1 MAGNTPEKKD
11 KATLRQYVG
20 LWSYK
25 AFCFFLR
32 LLDIRLVAL
41 IGRCVGYLVWAVSSR
56 RRAIVARN
64 FRIIVDPTLRKDKL
78 NSMVRR
84 NMVRTSMNL
93 ACSLRTGLMSKKEME
108 RSIRMEGADHFE
120 SCGQNGHCVIACIP
134 HAGNWEILARIR
146 PYFTKVEHFGSMYRR
161 MSNPLLE
168 DLVYKS
174 RTAYGCEMF
183 SKEDGLRNVLKLA
196 RTGGLLGVLS
206 DQFTQEGL
214 FLPYFG
220 KMTGVTPLPAL
231 LHKRCKGKGHL
242 FSVFTRNT
250 KLGCWDAVLGR
261 EIQLPEKCDT
271 MAELTMQVNIALEK
285 CQNEDI
291 IDGFWM
297 HHRWKCTNV
306 FAPQQDD
313 EVNEV
318 AKANTRLPLRIIA
331 CLPDSFEEAML
342 TIPALRVLSS
352 CRFDAQLTIVCP
364 AEQQKFWQKEEYVT
378 YVVTSDEKRTAFEQ
392 LEEDDIYKDGP
403 FDIIFMFS
411 PNEKVFRNLLKLAPI
426 HVSALADNPLRKKY
440 RKAIRAHHES
450 MPNVRDRHRS
460 RHYLD
465 LLEKTHLLSVSAGI
479 LAAEDSGNAEA
490 SGAFIAPFSTLGDAD
505 CWPEARWKE
514 LTEQLPAKPTLLA
527 LSGDKAAAEAMADR
541 LGIACCCVA
550 PEDVRT
556 VLGPHTELYAVDGLL
571 PQLAAHSNCPCTV
584 LMSSRSTEQY
594 GPMGKNDKAV
604 YHHTPCHPCYRSSC
618 DQGKEHCT
626 DAVTVSDVLNA
637 TGPKCQTKTALR
649 SNQESAGEQ

>member
-1 MAGNTPEKKD
+1 MAGKTPEKQHR
-11 KATLRQYVG
+11 ATLLQYAG

-25 AFCFFLR
+25 SFCFVLR
-32 LLDIRLVAL
+32 LMDIRLVAL

-78 NSMVRR
+78 SSMVRR

-120 SCGQNGHCVIACIP
+120 ACGQNGHCVISCIP

-220 KMTGVTPLPAL
+220 KVTGVTPLPAL
-231 LHKRCKGKGHL
+231 LYKRCKGKGHL

-271 MAELTMQVNIALEK
+271 MAELTMQVNLALEK

-297 HHRWKCTNV
+297 HHRWKCTNK
-306 FAPQQDD
+306 FAPVQDD

-318 AKANTRLPLRIIA
+318 ARANTRLPFRIIA
-331 CLPDSFEEAML
+331 TTPAAFEEAIL
-342 TIPALRVLSS
+342 TIPALRVLSD
-352 CRFDAQLTIVCP
+352 CRFDAQLTVVCP
-364 AEQQKFWQKEEYVT
+364 AEQKNFWKKEPYIT
-378 YVVTSDEKRTAFEQ
+378 HVVTSDEKCSAFEQ
-392 LEEDDIYKDGP
+392 LDSDEIYKDGP
-403 FDIIFMFS
+403 FDVLFMFS
-411 PNEKVFRNLLKLAPI
+411 EDKSLFRNLLQLSPI
-426 HVSALADNPLRKKY
+426 YVSALGDNALRKKCGKQI
-440 RKAIRAHHES
+440 RSRHKKAEMLQS
-450 MPNVRDRHRS
+450 RHRS
-460 RHYLD
+460 QHYLH
-465 LLEKTHLLSVSAGI
+465 LLEYTHELSTQKGVIAT
-479 LAAEDSGNAEA
+479 DGNGNPEA
-490 SGAFIAPFSTLGDAD
+490 SGTFIAPFSTLGDAD
-505 CWPEARWKE
+505 CWPEAKWKE
-514 LTEQLPAKPTLLA
+514 LTEKLPAKPTLLA
-527 LSGDKAAAEAMADR
+527 LTRDKTEAEAMAAR
-541 LGIACCCVA
+541 LGINCCCVA
-550 PEDVRT
+550 PEDVCT

-571 PQLAAHSNCPCTV
+571 PQLAAHSNCRSTV
-584 LMSSRSTEQY
+584 LMSSRPVELY
-594 GPMGKNDKAV
+594 GPMGEHDKAV
-604 YHHTPCHPCYRSSC
+604 YHHAPCHPCYRNSC

-626 DAVTVSDVLNA
+626 DAITVDDVLNA
-637 TGPKCQTKTALR
+637 TAPKFRTTSTQD
-649 SNQESAGEQ
+649 SSQESAAES

>member
-1 MAGNTPEKKD
+1 MAGNTPDKKN
-11 KATLRQYVG
+11 KATLQQHVG

-25 AFCFFLR
+25 LFCFFLR
-32 LLDIRLVAL
+32 LLDIRIVAL

-120 SCGQNGHCVIACIP
+120 ACGQNGHCVISCIP

-231 LHKRCKGKGHL
+231 LYKRCKGKGHL

-271 MAELTMQVNIALEK
+271 MAELTMQVNIALEQ

-306 FAPQQDD
+306 FAPQQEA

-352 CRFDAQLTIVCP
+352 CRFDAQLTVVCP
-364 AEQQKFWQKEEYVT
+364 AEQKKFWQKEEYIT
-378 YVVTSDEKRTAFEQ
+378 YVVTSDEKRSAFEQ
-392 LEEDDIYKDGP
+392 LEEDSIYKDGP

-411 PNEKVFRNLLKLAPI
+411 TNEKVFRNLLKLAPI
-426 HVSALADNPLRKKY
+426 HVSALGDNPLRKKY

-450 MPNVRDRHRS
+450 MPNIRDRHRS
-460 RHYLD
+460 HHYLD
-465 LLEKTHLLSVSAGI
+465 LLEKTHQLSIATGI
-479 LAAEDSGNAEA
+479 LAAADSGNEEA
-490 SGAFIAPFSTLGDAD
+490 SGAFIAPFSTLGTAD
-505 CWPEARWKE
+505 CWPETQWKE
-514 LTEQLPAKPTLLA
+514 LTEKLPAKPTLLA
-527 LSGDKAAAEAMADR
+527 LSGDKAAAEAMAER
-541 LGIACCCVA
+541 LGIECCCVA
-550 PEDVRT
+550 PEEVCT
-556 VLGPHTELYAVDGLL
+556 VLGPNTKLYAVDGLL
-571 PQLAAHSNCPCTV
+571 PQLAAHCNCPSTV
-584 LMSSRSTEQY
+584 LMSSRSPELY
-594 GPMGKNDKAV
+594 GPMGKDDKVV

-626 DAVTVSDVLNA
+626 DAITADDVLNA
-637 TGPKCQTKTALR
+637 TAPKCQTMPAPC
-649 SNQESAGEQ
+649 SSQESAGAQ

>member
-1 MAGNTPEKKD
+1 MAGNTPEKKN

-64 FRIIVDPTLRKDKL
+64 FRIIVDPMLRKDKL
-78 NSMVRR
+78 SSLVRR

-120 SCGQNGHCVIACIP
+120 ACGQNGHCVISCIP

-220 KMTGVTPLPAL
+220 KVTGVTPLPAL
-231 LHKRCKGKGHL
+231 LYKRCKGKGHL

-271 MAELTMQVNIALEK
+271 MAELTMQVNLALEK

-297 HHRWKCTNV
+297 HHRWKCTNK
-306 FAPQQDD
+306 FAPAQDD

-318 AKANTRLPLRIIA
+318 AKANTRLPFRIIA
-331 CLPDSFEEAML
+331 VMPESFEEAL
-342 TIPALRVLSS
+342 LIIPTLRVLSS
-352 CRFDAQLTIVCP
+352 SRFDAQLTVVCP
-364 AEQQKFWQKEEYVT
+364 KEQQNFWKKESYIAH
-378 YVVTSDEKRTAFEQ
+378 VVTSDEKRTAFEQ
-392 LEEDDIYKDGP
+392 LEDDEIYKDGP
-403 FDIIFMFS
+403 FDILFMFS
-411 PNEKVFRNLLKLAPI
+411 EDKKLLSNLLRLSPI
-426 HVSALADNPLRKKY
+426 YVSALGDNSLREKHGKQ
-440 RKAIRAHHES
+440 IRAKHKNAEEQHTL
-450 MPNVRDRHRS
+450 HRS
-460 RHYLD
+460 QQYL
-465 LLEKTHLLSVSAGI
+465 HLLKTTHELPIKNGVMATGMDGNPETSGI
-479 LAAEDSGNAEA
+479 
-490 SGAFIAPFSTLGDAD
+490 FIAPFSTLGAAD
-505 CWPEARWKE
+505 CWPEAKWKE
-514 LTEQLPAKPTLLA
+514 LTEKLPAKPTLLA
-527 LSGDKAAAEAMADR
+527 LTCDKERADAMAKR
-541 LGIACCCVA
+541 LGIESCSVA

-556 VLGPHTELYAVDGLL
+556 VLGPNTELYAVDGLL
-571 PQLAAHSNCPCTV
+571 PLLAAHSNCRCTV
-584 LMSSRSTEQY
+584 LMSSRSPEQF
-594 GPMGKNDKAV
+594 GPMGKNDKVV
-604 YHHTPCHPCYRSSC
+604 YHHTPCHPCYRNNC
-618 DQGKEHCT
+618 DQGSEHCT
-626 DAVTVSDVLNA
+626 DAITVDDVLHA
-637 TGPKCQTKTALR
+637 TAPKYQTMQAPSST
-649 SNQESAGEQ
+649 QESATGQ

>member
-1 MAGNTPEKKD
+1 MAGKTPEKQHR
-11 KATLRQYVG
+11 ATLLQYAG

-25 AFCFFLR
+25 SFCFVLR
-32 LLDIRLVAL
+32 LMDIRLVAL

-78 NSMVRR
+78 SSMVRR

-120 SCGQNGHCVIACIP
+120 ACGQNGHCVISCIP

-146 PYFTKVEHFGSMYRR
+146 PYFSKVEHFGSMYRR

-231 LHKRCKGKGHL
+231 LYKRCKGKGHL

-261 EIQLPEKCDT
+261 EILLPEKCDT

-285 CQNEDI
+285 CQKEDI

-297 HHRWKCTNV
+297 HHRWKGTDV
-306 FAPQQDD
+306 FAPRQDD
-313 EVNEV
+313 EVHNV
-318 AKANTRLPLRIIA
+318 AKEHTRLPLRLIA
-331 CLPDSFEEAML
+331 CMPDTFEEALL

-352 CRFDAQLTIVCP
+352 CRFDAQLTVVCP
-364 AEQQKFWQKEEYVT
+364 AEQQKFWQQEAYVT
-378 YVVTSDEKRTAFEQ
+378 HVVTSDEKRSAFEQ
-392 LEEDDIYKDGP
+392 LEDDDIYKDGP
-403 FDIIFMFS
+403 FDLIFMFGS
-411 PNEKVFRNLLKLAPI
+411 NEKVFRNLLKLNPI
-426 HVSALADNPLRKKY
+426 HVSALGNNPLRKKY
-440 RKAIRAHHES
+440 RKAIRGHHVCTPQVLELHHS
-450 MPNVRDRHRS
+450 QQ
-460 RHYLD
+460 YLN
-465 LLEKTHLLSVSAGI
+465 LLEKTHKLDISSGTLSTP
-479 LAAEDSGNAEA
+479 ESGNAEA
-490 SGAFIAPFSTLGDAD
+490 SGTFIAPFSTLGDAD
-505 CWPEARWKE
+505 CWPEAKWKE
-514 LTEQLPAKPTLLA
+514 LTEKLPGKSTLLA
-527 LSGDKAAAEAMADR
+527 LTRDKTEAEAMAAR
-541 LGIACCCVA
+541 LGINCCCVA

-571 PQLAAHSNCPCTV
+571 PQLAAHSNCRSTV
-584 LMSSRSTEQY
+584 LMSSRPVELY
-594 GPMGKNDKAV
+594 GPMGEHDKAV
-604 YHHTPCHPCYRSSC
+604 YHHVPCHPCYRNSC

-626 DAVTVSDVLNA
+626 GSITVDDVLNA
-637 TGPKCQTKTALR
+637 TAPKFRTISPQD
-649 SNQESAGEQ
+649 SSQESAAES

>member
-1 MAGNTPEKKD
+1 MAEKAAEKKN
-11 KATLRQYVG
+11 KATILQHAG

-25 AFCFFLR
+25 AFCFFLK

-41 IGRCVGYLVWAVSSR
+41 IGRCMGYLVWAVSAR

-64 FRIIVDPTLRKDKL
+64 FRIIVDPMLRKDKL

-84 NMVRTSMNL
+84 NMVRTTMNL

-120 SCGQNGHCVIACIP
+120 ACGQNGHCVISCIP

-231 LHKRCKGKGHL
+231 LYKRCKGKGHL

-261 EIQLPEKCDT
+261 EIQLPENCDT
-271 MAELTMQVNIALEK
+271 MAELTMQVNLALEK

-306 FAPQQDD
+306 FTPQQDE

-318 AKANTRLPLRIIA
+318 AKAHTRLPFRI
-331 CLPDSFEEAML
+331 LVSMPESFDEAIL

-352 CRFDAQLTIVCP
+352 CRFDVQLTVVCP
-364 AEQQKFWQKEEYVT
+364 AEQKNFWKKESYIT
-378 YVVTSDEKRTAFEQ
+378 HVVTSDEKRTAFEQ
-392 LEEDDIYKDGP
+392 LEDDEIYKDGP
-403 FDIIFMFS
+403 FDILFMFS
-411 PNEKVFRNLLKLAPI
+411 ENKKLLCNLLRLSPI
-426 HVSALADNPLRKKY
+426 YVSALGDNALRKKY
-440 RKAIRAHHES
+440 RKHIRAKHKNAEEQHTL
-450 MPNVRDRHRS
+450 HRS
-460 RHYLD
+460 RQYI
-465 LLEKTHLLSVSAGI
+465 HLLHTSHKLPIKNGVMATGM
-479 LAAEDSGNAEA
+479 EGNPEA
-490 SGAFIAPFSTLGDAD
+490 SGIFIAPFSTLGDAD
-505 CWPEARWKE
+505 CWPEAQWKALSE
-514 LTEQLPAKPTLLA
+514 KLPEKPTLLA
-527 LSGDKAAAEAMADR
+527 LTCDKAAAEAMAGR

-556 VLGPHTELYAVDGLL
+556 VLGANTELYAVDGLL
-571 PQLAAHSNCPCTV
+571 PQLATHSNCRCTV
-584 LMSSRSTEQY
+584 LMSSRSPEQY
-594 GPMGKNDKAV
+594 GPMGKDDRVA

-618 DQGKEHCT
+618 DQGKAHCT
-626 DAVTVSDVLNA
+626 DSITVDDVLNA
-637 TGPKCQTKTALR
+637 TAPKYRTMPTQG
-649 SNQESAGEQ
+649 SN

>member
-1 MAGNTPEKKD
+1 MAGNTHEKKN
-11 KATLRQYVG
+11 KASLRQYVG

-78 NSMVRR
+78 SSMVRR

-120 SCGQNGHCVIACIP
+120 ACGQNGHCVISCIP

-220 KMTGVTPLPAL
+220 KITGVTPLPAL
-231 LHKRCKGKGHL
+231 LYKRCKGKGHL

-271 MAELTMQVNIALEK
+271 MAELTMQVNLALEK

-313 EVNEV
+313 EVVEV
-318 AKANTRLPLRIIA
+318 AKAHTRLPFRIIA

-352 CRFDAQLTIVCP
+352 CRFDAQLTVVCP
-364 AEQQKFWQKEEYVT
+364 AEQKGFWEKEAYVT
-378 YVVTSDEKRTAFEQ
+378 HVVTSDEKRTAFEQ
-392 LEEDDIYKDGP
+392 LEDDEIYKDGP
-403 FDIIFMFS
+403 FDILFMFS
-411 PNEKVFRNLLKLAPI
+411 EDKKLLRNLLRLSPI
-426 HVSALADNPLRKKY
+426 YVSALGDNSLREKHGKQ
-440 RKAIRAHHES
+440 IRAKHKNAEEQHTL
-450 MPNVRDRHRS
+450 HRS
-460 RHYLD
+460 QQYL
-465 LLEKTHLLSVSAGI
+465 HLLKITHELPIKNGVMTTGMDGNPEATGI
-479 LAAEDSGNAEA
+479 
-490 SGAFIAPFSTLGDAD
+490 FIAPFSTLGEAD
-505 CWPEARWKE
+505 CWPEAKWKE
-514 LTEQLPAKPTLLA
+514 LTEKLPAKPTLLA
-527 LSGDKAAAEAMADR
+527 LTCDKERAEAMAKR
-541 LGIACCCVA
+541 LGIESCSVA
-550 PEDVRT
+550 PENIRT
-556 VLGPHTELYAVDGLL
+556 VLGPNTELYAVDGLL
-571 PQLAAHSNCPCTV
+571 PLLAAHSNCRCTV
-584 LMSSRSTEQY
+584 LMSSRSPVQF
-594 GPMGKNDKAV
+594 GPMGENDKVV
-604 YHHTPCHPCYRSSC
+604 YHHTPCHPCYRNNC
-618 DQGKEHCT
+618 DQGSEHCT
-626 DAVTVSDVLNA
+626 DAITVDDVLHA
-637 TGPKCQTKTALR
+637 TAPKYQTMQAPSST
-649 SNQESAGEQ
+649 QESATGQ

>member
-1 MAGNTPEKKD
+1 MAGNTPNKKNE
-11 KATLRQYVG
+11 ATLQQYVG

-64 FRIIVDPTLRKDKL
+64 FRIIVDPMLRKDKL
-78 NSMVRR
+78 SSMVRR

-93 ACSLRTGLMSKKEME
+93 ACSLRTGLMSKREME

-120 SCGQNGHCVIACIP
+120 ACGQNGHCVIACIP

-146 PYFTKVEHFGSMYRR
+146 PYFSKVEHFGSMYRR

-168 DLVYKS
+168 ELVYKS

-231 LHKRCKGKGHL
+231 LYKRCKGKGHL

-271 MAELTMQVNIALEK
+271 LAELTMQVNLALEK
-285 CQNEDI
+285 CQREDI

-306 FAPQQDD
+306 FAPQQEA

-318 AKANTRLPLRIIA
+318 AKANTRLPLRLIA
-331 CLPDSFEEAML
+331 CLPDSFEEATL

-352 CRFDAQLTIVCP
+352 CRFDAQLTVICP
-364 AEQQKFWQKEEYVT
+364 AKQKDFWHKEEYIT
-378 YVVTSDEKRTAFEQ
+378 HVVTSDEKRTAFEQ
-392 LEEDDIYKDGP
+392 LEDDAIYKDGP

-411 PNEKVFRNLLKLAPI
+411 DNEKVFRNLLKLTPI
-426 HVSALADNPLRKKY
+426 HVSALGDNPLRKKY
-440 RKAIRAHHES
+440 RKAIRAQHES
-450 MPNVRDRHRS
+450 MPRIRVQHRS
-460 RHYLD
+460 QHYLD
-465 LLEKTHLLSVSAGI
+465 LLKNTHKLSIEAGV
-479 LAAEDSGNAEA
+479 LAIADSGNAKT
-490 SGAFIAPFSTLGDAD
+490 SGAFIAPFSSLGDAD
-505 CWPEARWKE
+505 CWPEAKWKE
-514 LTEQLPAKPTLLA
+514 LTEKLPAKPTLLA
-527 LSGDKAAAEAMADR
+527 LSCDKDAAEAMAER
-541 LGIACCCVA
+541 LDISCCCVA

-556 VLGPHTELYAVDGLL
+556 VLGPNTELYAVDGLL
-571 PQLAAHSNCPCTV
+571 PQLAAHCNCRCTV
-584 LMSSRSTEQY
+584 LMSSRSPDLY
-594 GPMGKNDKAV
+594 GPMGKDDKVV
-604 YHHTPCHPCYRSSC
+604 YHHTPCHPCYRRSC
-618 DQGKEHCT
+618 DRGTEHCT
-626 DAVTVSDVLNA
+626 DTITVDDVLNA
-637 TGPKCQTKTALR
+637 TAPKYRTMQAP
-649 SNQESAGEQ
+649 SSSQESATEQ

>member
-1 MAGNTPEKKD
+1 MAGNTPEKKN

-78 NSMVRR
+78 SSMVRR

-120 SCGQNGHCVIACIP
+120 ACGQNGHCVISCIP

-146 PYFTKVEHFGSMYRR
+146 PYFSKVEHFGSMYRR

-231 LHKRCKGKGHL
+231 LYKRCKGKGHL

-271 MAELTMQVNIALEK
+271 MAELTMQVNLALEK

-306 FAPQQDD
+306 FAPQQDA
-313 EVNEV
+313 EVDEV

-352 CRFDAQLTIVCP
+352 CRFDAQLTVVCP
-364 AEQQKFWQKEEYVT
+364 AEQKGFWQKEAYVT
-378 YVVTSDEKRTAFEQ
+378 HVVTTDEKRSAFEQ
-392 LEEDDIYKDGP
+392 LEDDEIYKDGP

-411 PNEKVFRNLLKLAPI
+411 NNAKVLRNLLKLAPI
-426 HVSALADNPLRKKY
+426 HVSALGDNPLRKKY
-440 RKAIRAHHES
+440 RKAIRAQHES
-450 MPNVRDRHRS
+450 MPQVRGQHRS

-465 LLEKTHLLSVSAGI
+465 LLENTHKLSIEAALLVG
-479 LAAEDSGNAEA
+479 EDSGNAAA
-490 SGAFIAPFSTLGDAD
+490 SGTFIAPFSTLGAAD
-505 CWPEARWKE
+505 CWPEAKWKE
-514 LTEQLPAKPTLLA
+514 LTDKLPAKPTLLA
-527 LSGDKAAAEAMADR
+527 LSGDKDAAEAMAKR
-541 LGIACCCVA
+541 LGIESCCVA

-556 VLGPHTELYAVDGLL
+556 ILGPNTELYAVDGLL

-584 LMSSRSTEQY
+584 LMSSRSPEQF
-594 GPMGKNDKAV
+594 GPMGEHDKVV

-618 DQGKEHCT
+618 DQGAEHCT
-626 DAVTVSDVLNA
+626 DAITVDDVLHA
-637 TGPKCQTKTALR
+637 TAPKYRTTPTP
-649 SNQESAGEQ
+649 SSSQESAAGQ